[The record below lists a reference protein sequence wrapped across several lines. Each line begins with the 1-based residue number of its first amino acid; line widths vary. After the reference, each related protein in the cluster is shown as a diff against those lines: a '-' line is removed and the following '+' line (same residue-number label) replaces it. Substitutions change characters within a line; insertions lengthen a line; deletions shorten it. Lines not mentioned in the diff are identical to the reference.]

1 MSPTIQKHVCR
12 YAATALTALTCWNC
26 SGDSQAE
33 SPIDTIQI
41 GESANIAL
49 NLDYTETP
57 LLDSLVLDCY
67 GTDTLHLVHSIDK
80 KSFNLD
86 LFPSDNWKFNAKL
99 YANGSLMQEGEVTTA
114 LEAGSAVSLKIP
126 MHALIGFVYVK
137 IPIGFGNPAGIKSGE
152 MKLTSEEDTYTYPMV
167 FDSDNVTF
175 TSDKLKLNR
184 KYHISLSMLDEN
196 GKAIFSLEDDFTLD
210 ETTPIPSFQIA
221 SLRSKIELAIDI
233 AKEVNVQIPLTIPA
247 MKRSP
252 IVNDIVISEF
262 FLNANKSDSTQFNF
276 VEFYN
281 GSTDT
286 LVLDKCTFGKT
297 SDTDGSAEFGA
308 IELPPNEA
316 LVIGEAESAD
326 IEGIY
331 KYTESLPAFVK
342 SSSSI
347 VLQCDGAILDSL
359 YYGKA
364 DSLIT
369 SPIPVHT
376 ATSGVRK
383 STQLNI
389 ELWDKRDEPNS
400 WCMDAP
406 TPGVIYACRN

>member
-252 IVNDIVISEF
+252 NVNDIVTSEF
-262 FLNANKSDSTQFNF
+262 FLWANDNDSAQYRF

-297 SDTDGSAEFGA
+297 SDANSSTELGT
-308 IELPPNEA
+308 IELPPNEV
-316 LVIGEAESAD
+316 LVVGEAETAD
-326 IEGIY
+326 IAGTY
-331 KYTESLPAFVK
+331 KYTENMPAFGK
-342 SSSSI
+342 TYGSI
-347 VLQCDGAILDSL
+347 VLQCDGTILDSL

-364 DSLIT
+364 DTLHLTPLSIG
-369 SPIPVHT
+369 SSSAAIP
-376 ATSGVRK
+376 K

-389 ELWDKRDEPNS
+389 ELWDKRDEPDS
-400 WCMDAP
+400 WCTDAP
-406 TPGVIYACRN
+406 TPGVIYACKN